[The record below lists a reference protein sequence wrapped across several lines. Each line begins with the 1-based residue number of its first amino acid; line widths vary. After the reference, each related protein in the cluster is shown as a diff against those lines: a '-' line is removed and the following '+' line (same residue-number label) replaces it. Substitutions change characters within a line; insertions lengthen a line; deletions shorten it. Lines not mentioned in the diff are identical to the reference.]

1 MSAQPRSQHLLLIFV
16 ILVILVIPG
25 ALAIA
30 SLPACAALGGE
41 DGGAD
46 NLPDRGISGWLP
58 TATATAPYTLGSVD
72 GPALGGPSAL
82 VDPTTSR
89 LVLWFHQRDTD
100 GTFSIHR
107 TSAPQVP
114 TPLPPA
120 PTSPDT
126 AETTPP
132 ATFTF
137 DAPTLVLD
145 DAKDP
150 SVVRLDDGRYLM
162 AYLDASSL
170 VRLATSTD
178 GLTFTDQPA
187 TGLPTDARA
196 SPSLVLSAP
205 TSPASPASPASSS
218 STPTTSPVSLY
229 AVAVATNSLVRQTA
243 DLDFAFSS
251 EVTVLTPGVD
261 CVDLDGE
268 PEPCWDET
276 AIADAEVRLATSP
289 TGRPLLR
296 VFYAGRTSST
306 TSLGF
311 AASHDG
317 LTFSRYPF
325 NPVVEATVSATAP
338 TTVRIDHIDHIDDA
352 YHLFYAEA
360 RNVASGGIVHLV
372 SYPPAAADDF

>member
-1 MSAQPRSQHLLLIFV
+1 LSAQPRPNPLAFSVVALS
-16 ILVILVIPG
+16 

-72 GPALGGPSAL
+72 GPVLGGPSAL

-107 TSAPQVP
+107 TSAPQIP
-114 TPLPPA
+114 TPLSPA

-126 AETTPP
+126 AEPVP
-132 ATFTF
+132 LATFTF

-150 SVVRLDDGRYLM
+150 SVVRLGDGRYLM

-170 VRLATSTD
+170 VRLATSAD
-178 GLTFTDQPA
+178 GLTFSDQPA

-205 TSPASPASPASSS
+205 TSPASSSP
-218 STPTTSPVSLY
+218 TPTTSPVSLY
-229 AVAVATNSLVRQTA
+229 TVDIATNALMRQTA

-251 EVTVLTPGVD
+251 ELTVLTPGVE

-276 AIADAEVRLATSP
+276 AITDAEVRLATSP

-296 VFYAGRTSST
+296 VFYAGRRTST

-317 LTFSRYPF
+317 LIFSRYPF
-325 NPVVEATVSATAP
+325 NPVVEATISATAP
-338 TTVRIDHIDHIDDA
+338 TTVRTDDA

-360 RNVASGGIVHLV
+360 RNAASGGIVHLV
-372 SYPPAAADDF
+372 STPPAAADNF

>member
-1 MSAQPRSQHLLLIFV
+1 MSAQPRSKHLLAFIGRLGV
-16 ILVILVIPG
+16 P
-25 ALAIA
+25 ALLFIA

-46 NLPDRGISGWLP
+46 NLPDRGLSGWLP
-58 TATATAPYTLGSVD
+58 TATATAPYTLGTVD

-100 GTFSIHR
+100 GTFSIYR

-114 TPLPPA
+114 APLPPA
-120 PTSPDT
+120 PTSPD
-126 AETTPP
+126 AEPAPP

-145 DAKDP
+145 DARDP
-150 SVVRLDDGRYLM
+150 SVVRLADGRYLM

-170 VRLATSTD
+170 VRLATSAD

-205 TSPASPASPASSS
+205 TSQTPS
-218 STPTTSPVSLY
+218 PTTSPVSLY
-229 AVAVATNSLVRQTA
+229 AVAAATNALVRQTA

-251 EVTVLTPGVD
+251 ELTVLAPGVD
-261 CVDLDGE
+261 CLDLEGE
-268 PEPCWDET
+268 PEPCWDEA
-276 AIADAEVRLATSP
+276 AITDAEVRLATSP

-317 LTFSRYPF
+317 VTFSRYPF
-325 NPVVEATVSATAP
+325 NPVVDATISATAP
-338 TTVRIDHIDHIDDA
+338 TTVRIDDA

-360 RNVASGGIVHLV
+360 RNAASGGIVHLV
-372 SYPPAAADDF
+372 SYPPAAADNF